1 MSTRRGDLSP
11 TVEGCARAGIPVH
24 VVVDRKHDQVLLRS
38 DPRSREYKNK
48 VPHKR
53 GTSFTVPAVVGVET
67 KLSVDHLL
75 DGDED

>member
-1 MSTRRGDLSP
+1 M
-11 TVEGCARAGIPVH
+11 
-24 VVVDRKHDQVLLRS
+24 VDREHDQVLLRS
-38 DPRSREYKNK
+38 DPRSGEYENK

-53 GTSFTVPAVVGVET
+53 GTSFTVPAVVGVEM